1 VFQLSRDEVAALR
14 SQSTISTAGRGQHLK
29 YTPYAFTEHGAIQAA
44 NCLNSPRAV
53 LMSIHVVRTFVQLR
67 SVLTSNKE
75 LAEKLTALE
84 RRVDTSDSLIVG
96 ILKQIRELTNIPQ
109 TRAIGFVIPDE

>member
-1 VFQLSRDEVAALR
+1 
-14 SQSTISTAGRGQHLK
+14 
-29 YTPYAFTEHGAIQAA
+29 
-44 NCLNSPRAV
+44 
-53 LMSIHVVRTFVQLR
+53 MSIHVVRTFVQLR

-96 ILKQIRELTNIPQ
+96 ILKQIRELTSIPQ